1 MAPPKTVQDKL
12 EQMNMR
18 MRQIEAA
25 YLRAKEYEKSLD
37 WQQLRDHT
45 LERIQQTIALYFGKD
60 ATEAVFIC
68 GKIKQILLQVQEPL
82 DVITEYEGLKD
93 SIEMYYAQRGE

>member
-12 EQMNMR
+12 EQMNVR
-18 MRQIEAA
+18 MRQIEAQ
-25 YLRAKEYEKSLD
+25 YLRAVEYQKSLD
-37 WQQLRDHT
+37 WQQLRDTT
-45 LERIQQTIALYFGKD
+45 LGRIQQTIALYFGKD

-82 DVITEYEGLKD
+82 DVIIEYEGLKRQL
-93 SIEMYYAQRGE
+93 ETYYAQRGE